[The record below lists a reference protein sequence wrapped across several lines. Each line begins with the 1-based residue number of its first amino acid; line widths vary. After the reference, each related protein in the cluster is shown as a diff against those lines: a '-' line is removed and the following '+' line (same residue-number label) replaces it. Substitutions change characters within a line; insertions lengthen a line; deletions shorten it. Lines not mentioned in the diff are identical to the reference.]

1 VQILR
6 KFRLSG
12 IMMSEQYVNQENLS
26 AKEEASRTRSRL
38 PQEDANRCRTCSAE
52 TPTSQ
57 RPQASIS
64 IIKAPIGESSV
75 GVFALPMLERNAR
88 ITSRKDFSK
97 LFKAAKNF
105 STPTLLLKVR
115 KTGSV
120 TPSRFAFVVSTKV
133 SKSAVVRNRIK
144 RQLRAVVRSI
154 RPQLISGLEV
164 IFIAKPT
171 SDTQTYTQL
180 LGTTRDICKKADLF
194 SNK

>member
-1 VQILR
+1 
-6 KFRLSG
+6 
-12 IMMSEQYVNQENLS
+12 
-26 AKEEASRTRSRL
+26 
-38 PQEDANRCRTCSAE
+38 
-52 TPTSQ
+52 
-57 RPQASIS
+57 
-64 IIKAPIGESSV
+64 
-75 GVFALPMLERNAR
+75 MLERKAR

-105 STPTLLLKVR
+105 STPTLLIKIR

-144 RQLRAVVRSI
+144 RQLRAVVRTI

-180 LGTTRDICKKADLF
+180 LGTTRDVCKKADLF